1 MNHLS
6 FDSIYNYIL
15 LYLTVMSGIFAL
27 SLIATSFP
35 RHHAYKRYRQARYAI
50 VIGLLLTS
58 VICFCHWFFHLRDPS
73 AYYAAALNLGALY
86 LSLFLFIMAF
96 ISIIREENVESKH
109 VERNIIPSIAS
120 IIALWGGG
128 FGNRTVRIV
137 VVAVVGIIFIVKTS
151 RLCFVLRKALN
162 KYIRTREQDQQS
174 SVNAFNQWIQRSM
187 YWGIATG
194 MMGIV
199 VILVDKKVAILLLLA
214 FAVFF
219 CYFFVSILNYAMYF
233 EKETLMQQSSPLSTL
248 QKKSR
253 KIENDIR
260 QWINEKQ
267 YTKSKLTLNDVAHQ
281 LHTNRTYL
289 SQYINTEL
297 NMPFGNW
304 LSQLRL
310 DEAKRML
317 VANPSL
323 SISEAALACGFSSIS
338 NFFHLFTDLEGMTPQ
353 QWRSSRRN
361 KGQL

>member
-35 RHHAYKRYRQARYAI
+35 RHHAYKRYQQARYAI
-50 VIGLLLTS
+50 VTGLLLTS
-58 VICFCHWFFHLRDPS
+58 VLCFCHWFFHLRELS
-73 AYYAAALNLGALY
+73 AYYSIAINLGVLY
-86 LSLFLFIMAF
+86 LSLSLFIMAF
-96 ISIIREENVESKH
+96 ASIIREENVNSKH
-109 VERNIIPSIAS
+109 VERNIIPSIAC

-128 FGNRTVRIV
+128 FGDRTVRMV
-137 VVAVVGIIFIVKTS
+137 VVAVVGIIFVAETS
-151 RLCFVLRKALN
+151 RLCLVFRKALN
-162 KYIRTREQDQQS
+162 RHIRAQRQDQQPS
-174 SVNAFNQWIQRSM
+174 ANAFVLWIQRSM
-187 YWGIATG
+187 YWGIVAG
-194 MMGIV
+194 MMGIA

-338 NFFHLFTDLEGMTPQ
+338 NFSHLFTDLEGMTPQ